1 MLNLFRRII
10 SMDKKQNLIQQFRT
24 YSESYKNIIVV
35 DYEKVDPNQY
45 KKLKR
50 IAEENGKLLNGK
62 NTVLINTIK
71 SSKNE
76 KLKLLIPYMK
86 NHVCLIFTNC
96 DVQFFEFQ
104 IHQLEHFV
112 YQEIGT
118 IVEKDIVIEPQI
130 TYISATTEDC
140 AHLVNK
146 QICFSVRYGTIEFHQ
161 HVILCK
167 KGEKLGNIEH
177 KILRELGM
185 KTQRIGF
192 NFVVGLIDGEFL
204 FLKDFLEFD
213 SLLKES
219 LQNICQ
225 VSCYANVIEPKPEK
239 EIVLN
244 YSSQEEED
252 GFGYLFE

>member
-1 MLNLFRRII
+1 
-10 SMDKKQNLIQQFRT
+10 MDKKQNLIQLFLT

-35 DYEKVDPNQY
+35 DYEKVDANQY

-62 NTVLINTIK
+62 KTVLINTIK

-86 NHVCLIFTNC
+86 NHICLIFTNC

-118 IVEKDIVIEPQI
+118 IDEKDIVIEPQI
-130 TYISATTEDC
+130 TYILATTEDC
-140 AHLVNK
+140 THLVNK
-146 QICFSVRYGTIEFHQ
+146 QIYFSVRYGYIEFHQ
-161 HVILCK
+161 HDILCK

-192 NFVVGLIDGEFL
+192 DFVVGLIDGELL
-204 FLKDFLEFD
+204 FVKDYEGFD

-219 LQNICQ
+219 LQNIFQ
-225 VSCYANVIEPKPEK
+225 VYCYANNLVKPKPEK